1 MAKLVA
7 GPKLSGSLDD
17 ITFYMLEGE
26 CVAKK
31 KTPFNKR
38 NYKKKDR
45 YRGFKRSG
53 QTMGSASR
61 MLSQEVY
68 RLLPREQRS
77 KKLWNELCSRANRLL
92 YREHKTLEEVKE
104 IIKRELESYESKG
117 SKGSKGSH
125 ESKGSKESYGSK
137 GSKGSK
143 ESKGSY
149 GEQAVSCEGQA
160 ASLQEREY
168 QKVLEE
174 RVEHLEGMVG
184 TLLERI
190 EEMMKAVAAGTA
202 EEIVK
207 TKEEPVM
214 VMENKTDAITEEKE
228 ADKGM
233 IKLKVR
239 KGVEINDE
247 EAGAVITGRINKE
260 EEKDINVGVVLNT
273 IGNTIKEDWWTQ
285 KNKEK
290 WEAVKWHWN

>member
-31 KTPFNKR
+31 KSSFNKR

-92 YREHKTLEEVKE
+92 YREHKTLEEVE
-104 IIKRELESYESKG
+104 QIIKRELESYESKG
-117 SKGSKGSH
+117 SKGS
-125 ESKGSKESYGSK
+125 
-137 GSKGSK
+137 
-143 ESKGSY
+143 Y
-149 GEQAVSCEGQA
+149 GEQAVSCERQAVSYEGQGI
-160 ASLQEREY
+160 SLQEQTYREGLER
-168 QKVLEE
+168 KVEQ
-174 RVEHLEGMVG
+174 LEGMVN
-184 TLLERI
+184 TLLQRM
-190 EEMMKAVAAGTA
+190 EEMMRAMATGKA

-207 TKEEPVM
+207 TKQEPVM
-214 VMENKTDAITEEKE
+214 VLEKEEEKAEEE
-228 ADKGM
+228 AADEEM
-233 IKLKVR
+233 IKLQER
-239 KGVEINDE
+239 KGVEIDE
-247 EAGAVITGRINKE
+247 GMSIHQGQITKE
-260 EEKDINVGVVLNT
+260 EVDKNINGGVVLNT
-273 IGNTIKEDWWTQ
+273 IENTETKDWWAQ
-285 KNKEK
+285 KNKER